1 MPLSDTVSCSL
12 LPVGRHIR
20 PLRRCAHDASR
31 DRHERRE
38 GAQDW
43 WRLRIPTETAV

>member
-1 MPLSDTVSCSL
+1 MPLSDTVPWSL

-20 PLRRCAHDASR
+20 PLRRRAHDATR
-31 DRHERRE
+31 VRHDRRE

-43 WRLRIPTETAV
+43 WRLRISA